1 MASSCSAGEGARSPP
16 MAKATSVRNRTAR
29 ARQVAIKS
37 PRNWSRGG
45 AGHNTEMASV
55 ATAAAISQPT
65 SRSGIDDVGAR
76 RETGR
81 MKASSSEV
89 VVAVITELTTPA
101 KMTTRPTSAT
111 AAAASHAAREAS
123 VPMQTSMPLATAS
136 AIWFCTRTRIGPA
149 KSTSNN
155 MAKEPRAAKVAIVGL
170 PMTLSPMANSAGMTI
185 AVRPARRRAARS
197 RSRARSQVKAD
208 IRESLVVEHHAAR
221 PRPRSSEHA
230 SGLARPSGLLPRW
243 SCRPVSPGGSDRSR
257 CAGS

>member
-89 VVAVITELTTPA
+89 VVAV
-101 KMTTRPTSAT
+101 
-111 AAAASHAAREAS
+111 AAASHAAREAS